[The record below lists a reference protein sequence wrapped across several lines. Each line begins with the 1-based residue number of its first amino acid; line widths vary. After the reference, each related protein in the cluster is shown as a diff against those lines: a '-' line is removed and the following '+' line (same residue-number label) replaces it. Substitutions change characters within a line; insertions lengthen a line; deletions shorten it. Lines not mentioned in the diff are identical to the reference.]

1 MEMPTI
7 NPSMQVAAAGITVS
21 LKHKDIVSK
30 NNNNKKKTKIK
41 QNVNKA
47 REQLGDKVPS

>member
-30 NNNNKKKTKIK
+30 NNNNKKKNK
-41 QNVNKA
+41 NKA
-47 REQLGDKVPS
+47 KCKQSKRAAR